1 MAATSPLVFMPW
13 LRHRASRA
21 SFIGGA
27 PRKLIL
33 EAAEAA
39 ATAVI
44 WRQVRE
50 EVNGAIQGEEASR
63 KEGRRASG

>member
-21 SFIGGA
+21 SLSGTG
-27 PRKLIL
+27 RKLIL

-50 EVNGAIQGEEASR
+50 EVNGDIQGEEASR